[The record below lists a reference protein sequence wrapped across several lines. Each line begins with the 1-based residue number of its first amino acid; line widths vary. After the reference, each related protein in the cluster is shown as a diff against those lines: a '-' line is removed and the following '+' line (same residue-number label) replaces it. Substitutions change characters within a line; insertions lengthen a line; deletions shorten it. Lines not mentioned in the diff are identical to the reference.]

1 MLKSG
6 KSQSQDT
13 IPLLMNLS
21 KTINDK
27 FDVVTDKQISHQYE
41 VKEVLNNHNSQG
53 SEKILT
59 SLRTFQSEINDV
71 LHGAIQNLQK
81 SNLLELEKI
90 ASQSKNSFDQIY
102 EANNK
107 KLNDIQVE
115 IERRL
120 NENLANNLKS
130 FKEVSND
137 LGAMRET
144 AKTMIDSTS
153 SIDKLNKIFERTA
166 SKSFGGFSEKYLEQI
181 LEYHLKGLWKS
192 QVQVKDGKE
201 IIDYA
206 IEFDDI
212 SIGID
217 SKFALTSYNDYQNA
231 EDEYK
236 QQKLKD
242 YLSMI
247 RTMATSISSKYGGYF
262 HHLLMF
268 IPSDSMYNEVANDQ
282 ITMDKLHRLRIVVVS
297 PTTIL
302 SVIYAISMV
311 KDKIAINNNA
321 HTIQDYLLK
330 VEKSIGKFRE
340 EYDKLGRK
348 LKEAQDVYDKSSNHV
363 SQVELQIGKVKK
375 LELAAHNRDKLELP
389 EVIDTLETNE
399 IESEYVS

>member
-1 MLKSG
+1 
-6 KSQSQDT
+6 
-13 IPLLMNLS
+13 MNLS
-21 KTINDK
+21 KTISDK
-27 FDVVTDKQISHQYE
+27 FETVTDKQTEHQYQ
-41 VKEVLNNHNSQG
+41 VKEVLNNHNNEG

-59 SLRTFQSEINDV
+59 SLRTFQSEINEV
-71 LHGAIQNLQK
+71 LQLAIQNLQK
-81 SNLLELEKI
+81 SNLLELDKI

-107 KLNDIQVE
+107 KLQDIQVE

-120 NENLANNLKS
+120 NDNLANNIKS

-137 LGAMRET
+137 LGEMKKT
-144 AKTMIDSTS
+144 AQTMIDSTS
-153 SIDKLNKIFERTA
+153 SIDKLNRIFDRTA

-181 LEYHLKGLWKS
+181 LEFHLKGLWKS
-192 QVQVKDGKE
+192 QVQVKEGKE

-206 IEFDDI
+206 IEFDDL

-217 SKFALTSYNDYQNA
+217 SKFALTSYNDYQNSA
-231 EDEYK
+231 DEFK

-242 YLSMI
+242 YLANI

-262 HHLLMF
+262 QHLLMF
-268 IPSDSMYNEVANDQ
+268 IPSDAMYNEVANDQ
-282 ITMDKLHRLRIVVVS
+282 ITMDKLHRLRVVVVS

-321 HTIQDYLLK
+321 HTIQDYLIK

-340 EYDKLGRK
+340 EYDKLGKK
-348 LKEAQDVYDKSSNHV
+348 LREAQDTYDKSSV
-363 SQVELQIGKVKK
+363 YVVQVENQISKVKK
-375 LELAAHNRDKLELP
+375 LELASSRETLNLP
-389 EVIDTLETNE
+389 EPDESNLTE
-399 IESEYVS
+399 IESPKVINGHYSTSYVN